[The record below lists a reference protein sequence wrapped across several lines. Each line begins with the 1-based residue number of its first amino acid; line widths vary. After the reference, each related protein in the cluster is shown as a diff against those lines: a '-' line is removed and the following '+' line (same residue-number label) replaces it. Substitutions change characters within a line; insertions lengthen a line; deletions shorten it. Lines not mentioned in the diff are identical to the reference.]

1 MSLDGKKYDVDKPR
15 MDLLPPWA
23 LESVAEV
30 LTFGAKKYAPGNW
43 KVVQEAESRY
53 MAAAMRHMTLYLKGE
68 RDDKE
73 SGIHHLSHA
82 ICGLMFVVDLELSKE
97 AKEAEEV
104 VRPFD
109 SLDAQLKHF
118 NSVFARTA
126 KTGDIFGDTGNS
138 PMMNTLPITK
148 QLHDVTSLV
157 DVMRK
162 FGTL

>member
-1 MSLDGKKYDVDKPR
+1 M
-15 MDLLPPWA
+15 
-23 LESVAEV
+23 
-30 LTFGAKKYAPGNW
+30 
-43 KVVQEAESRY
+43 
-53 MAAAMRHMTLYLKGE
+53 KGE

-97 AKEAEEV
+97 AKEANEV
-104 VRPFD
+104 VRPID
-109 SLDAQLKHF
+109 LLDAQLKHF
-118 NSVFARTA
+118 NSVFAHNNVL
-126 KTGDIFGDTGNS
+126 GDSLGATGNS